1 MIIFK
6 GDEMNRMRFFGLL
19 MLGLFVSVQA
29 WGASPSWLAGE
40 SSQYPNAKYLVGR
53 GQGSTE
59 SEAQNRARADL
70 AAVFEVRIAVVT
82 ENATTVTQ
90 SNGRPAQASSQAT
103 QRVSA
108 KTDKVISGMTI
119 AEIWRDPVTKDFH
132 VLAVLPRAQAAA
144 GLRQELSQIDRESQQ
159 YLQTAQGEADPFL
172 KLGGLTKVLQSVLKR
187 EGFQASL
194 QVVDPT
200 GRGVPA
206 ELSQADVQILI
217 SQTLQTV
224 QITPRVMEDSA
235 VSEFAG
241 VLKGGLAAAGF
252 LAAQGNQAQFELQG
266 KLALVDLGRRGDWN
280 WMRGTVEISLVEK
293 ATGRVRGSKTWPVK
307 SSAQDVKTVRSR
319 VLLEVEKLLNQQLRA
334 TLIGFAAR

>member
-1 MIIFK
+1 MIRI
-6 GDEMNRMRFFGLL
+6 NFFSLL
-19 MLGLFVSVQA
+19 IGVMCISAQA
-29 WGASPSWLAGE
+29 WAGAPSWIGGE
-40 SSQYPNAKYLVGR
+40 SSQYPHAQYLVGR

-90 SNGRPAQASSQAT
+90 SNGHAAQASSQAT

-108 KTDKVISGMTI
+108 KTDKVISGITI
-119 AEIWRDPVTKDFH
+119 AEIWRDPATKDFH
-132 VLAVLPRAQAAA
+132 VLAVLARTQAAA
-144 GLRQELSQIDRESQQ
+144 ALRQEISQIDREAQQ
-159 YLQTAQGEADPFL
+159 YLQVAKTEVDPFL
-172 KLGGLTKVLQSVLKR
+172 KLGELTKVLQSVLKR

-194 QVVDPT
+194 QVVDSS
-200 GRGVPA
+200 GRGLPA
-206 ELSQADVQILI
+206 ELSQSDVQILI
-217 SQTLQTV
+217 SENLQAV
-224 QITPRVMEDSA
+224 QIAPRVIEDSD

-252 LAAQGNQAQFELQG
+252 LAVQGQQAQFELQG
-266 KLALVDLGRRGDWN
+266 KLTLVDLGRRGDWN
-280 WMRGTVEISLVEK
+280 WMRGTVNISLVEK

-307 SSAQDVKTVRSR
+307 ASAQDVKTVRNR
-319 VLLEVEKLLNQQLRA
+319 VLLEVQKLLNQQLRS